1 MKFQKKSTKWDTTI
15 GILPKDKYDFIL
27 GHDLLKD
34 LGLDIQCSASQYIL
48 NGIIIPSGH
57 WTKNKIS
64 SVAKTWITNK
74 STQKKQSEANEDL
87 NLAQILPTDYKPV
100 DIAEVMNKQ
109 TCLTWKESE
118 NLLHALID
126 FQELFQMNNL
136 FCIPTAYQ
144 KITTDEIAWQE
155 STRLFTKVPLN
166 GLHQLSSSL
175 KRIKLCVSSPIFGE
189 STSVWSATHIQCWKY
204 NTYSEAWRNFD
215 MQGNWFKHGLLFNAL
230 TRPSKETL
238 CLKLTLGLLPIQH
251 ITSRNY
257 TSHRHFQ
264 KRMGAFFL
272 HASCHHL
279 HGWYHCVRVC
289 WLWNSPRMVAS
300 SRNQKLLMVS
310 TICHLPG
317 LSNYKG
323 WHQTSAR

>member
-1 MKFQKKSTKWDTTI
+1 LLYQTKKGSKKYTTYLGLADSGSSGSLINREIVEYTDFEMKFQKKSTKWDTTI

-144 KITTDEIAWQE
+144 KITTDEIA
-155 STRLFTKVPLN
+155 
-166 GLHQLSSSL
+166 
-175 KRIKLCVSSPIFGE
+175 
-189 STSVWSATHIQCWKY
+189 
-204 NTYSEAWRNFD
+204 
-215 MQGNWFKHGLLFNAL
+215 
-230 TRPSKETL
+230 
-238 CLKLTLGLLPIQH
+238 
-251 ITSRNY
+251 
-257 TSHRHFQ
+257 
-264 KRMGAFFL
+264 
-272 HASCHHL
+272 
-279 HGWYHCVRVC
+279 
-289 WLWNSPRMVAS
+289 
-300 SRNQKLLMVS
+300 
-310 TICHLPG
+310 
-317 LSNYKG
+317 
-323 WHQTSAR
+323 